1 MEVQVVVNVQ
11 FERAWTPS
19 QQVRKCKKRKNPCRI
34 CAEKNEKHTRERT
47 NIKKHKNTHQRTPT
61 NTNTR
66 KHTQMHQNAP
76 KGLTPPLFWTQRK
89 RKNLFVLQLLH
100 EKPSCLVIL
109 VHLALLPRRLGAKV
123 QKNEISRVKLV
134 ILVPWGWPPFP
145 VKQYQATTKTT
156 FFLEVFFRA
165 CPVKQGNPPPPLPK
179 QLQTDGATGTTR

>member
-1 MEVQVVVNVQ
+1 MYSSNALGLPVSRCVS
-11 FERAWTPS
+11 A
-19 QQVRKCKKRKNPCRI
+19 
-34 CAEKNEKHTRERT
+34 KNEKSLQNTRWEKRKTHTRT
-47 NIKKHKNTHQRTPT
+47 HKHKKNENTHQRTPT

-100 EKPSCLVIL
+100 EKPSCLFIM

-134 ILVPWGWPPFP
+134 ILVPWGWPPFS

-156 FFLEVFFRA
+156 FFLEVCFAPAPSNRS
-165 CPVKQGNPPPPLPK
+165 NPPTPLSK
-179 QLQTDGATGTTR
+179 QPQTDEAKGQAR

>member
-1 MEVQVVVNVQ
+1 
-11 FERAWTPS
+11 
-19 QQVRKCKKRKNPCRI
+19 
-34 CAEKNEKHTRERT
+34 
-47 NIKKHKNTHQRTPT
+47 
-61 NTNTR
+61 
-66 KHTQMHQNAP
+66 MHQNAP

-89 RKNLFVLQLLH
+89 RKNLFFLQLLH

-156 FFLEVFFRA
+156 FFLDVFSAPAPSNRGIRRPPCQNSSKLTGPQEHRA
-165 CPVKQGNPPPPLPK
+165 KTRGQRRMESSQNRGADRLPPPTPPPAHFVRSSAK
-179 QLQTDGATGTTR
+179 RLQRNGAKL